1 MNTKDISDWRVLED
15 LWEESVAILEYEA
28 SYNRYDAEQLAS
40 QLYGFSNKAD
50 FKSYIQQLKAKVA

>member
-28 SYNRYDAEQLAS
+28 KYNRYDAEQVAA

-50 FKSYIQQLKAKVA
+50 FKAYIQQLKAKVA